1 MPDEDTVLRLNPS
14 VHHEVVVERHLQ
26 SGIEVRVHRDG
37 TFLFDF
43 STWEHAPQ
51 IEIPGYR
58 TPGSG
63 ISHRPPV
70 ETEKAVSQSER
81 YAVMRA
87 QVMNVH
93 QVCVATAEMVVKRSS
108 GGVGLPLIP
117 SDLLKGLTFEQ
128 CLRYRE
134 DAGVRSLARDA
145 LNNRH
150 AVNRQRPY
158 SRHVLDAEVIAYSLD
173 LLDNVLC
180 KNNKILIQMIEAL
193 YLSVCRH
200 HEGRFGEA
208 ITLSWGVCEQ
218 LLAASWEAFIDEL
231 TGTDRMPNTR
241 RHKLDARDYTASVRT
256 EFLEFDA
263 RIDQQTYQ
271 SLEVARR
278 ARNDWAHKLKE
289 PDGAQVAHSIH
300 AAEGLLR
307 RIHGLEMM
315 VPLTSASPGVPG
327 WHTWI

>member
-1 MPDEDTVLRLNPS
+1 MSRIPRGTRTEVDEPLFKQSSDDRSIVPDKVTPAVEGYFRMPAVWIREMPDEDAILRLNPL
-14 VHHEVVVERHLQ
+14 VHHEVVVERNLQ
-26 SGIEVRVHRDG
+26 SGIKVRVHRDG

-58 TPGSG
+58 TPGPG
-63 ISHRPPV
+63 IDHRPPV
-70 ETEKAVSQSER
+70 ETEKVVSQSER

-128 CLRYRE
+128 CLQHRE
-134 DAGVRSLARDA
+134 DAGVRSLARDS

-150 AVNRQRPY
+150 AVNRTRPY

-173 LLDNVLC
+173 LLDDLLL
-180 KNNKILIQMIEAL
+180 KNNKALIQMVEAL
-193 YLSVCRH
+193 YLSVRRH
-200 HEGRFGEA
+200 YEGRFGEA

-218 LLAASWEAFIDEL
+218 LLATAWEGFIDE
-231 TGTDRMPNTR
+231 
-241 RHKLDARDYTASVRT
+241 
-256 EFLEFDA
+256 
-263 RIDQQTYQ
+263 
-271 SLEVARR
+271 
-278 ARNDWAHKLKE
+278 
-289 PDGAQVAHSIH
+289 
-300 AAEGLLR
+300 
-307 RIHGLEMM
+307 
-315 VPLTSASPGVPG
+315 
-327 WHTWI
+327 